1 MAYRRR
7 NGAVYSVLIL
17 VCVVGF
23 WLFENFYTPA
33 TYSNN
38 DDSSRANEFPKELL
52 PSSTTGEI
60 IDHLYFSLSYNEP
73 FEQAEWV
80 AYVLDKKHL
89 TYDDRKR
96 PYFIEDPFVKSKSA
110 DYINYKGS
118 GYDRGHLVPAGDRRF
133 SLQAYNETFY
143 TSNISPQ
150 DREFNAG
157 IWNDLEQQA
166 RRWAKKYSPLYVI
179 TGGVLEEGLE
189 EIGQED
195 VDVPDAFYK
204 IIARKK
210 GNQIITIS
218 FLIPNKPQFSPLR
231 NFIVSIDDIEKETG
245 IDFFAEL
252 PENQQGTFEDSNN
265 TTGWKF

>member
-1 MAYRRR
+1 M
-7 NGAVYSVLIL
+7 
-17 VCVVGF
+17 
-23 WLFENFYTPA
+23 
-33 TYSNN
+33 
-38 DDSSRANEFPKELL
+38 
-52 PSSTTGEI
+52 ST
-60 IDHLYFSLSYNEP
+60 
-73 FEQAEWV
+73 V
-80 AYVLDKKHL
+80 
-89 TYDDRKR
+89 
-96 PYFIEDPFVKSKSA
+96 VKSKSA

-195 VDVPDAFYK
+195 VDVPDVFYK
-204 IIARKK
+204 IIARKN
-210 GNQIITIS
+210 GNQIETIS